1 MLVRFCA
8 KSGGS
13 RARAARSHR
22 TAARRPTHATRG
34 LMLSA
39 LVGAAVLLEAPT
51 ALAGEAEARSLF
63 AEGRQLRL
71 AGQCAEAIPRFRQ
84 ALETYPDALGSLRN
98 LAECEE
104 ELGRFASA
112 RRSYWDLRVAALKTS
127 DPKYEGWD
135 RDATEAHARLASRV
149 ARLQVRVTGPSAAR
163 VYLNGTPFDPRL
175 YGVEVEH
182 DLGRLQAELRD
193 GSASPKK
200 AVLELKEGQSYVV
213 ELVSDLPPDEPA
225 EREPGPAG
233 GASPGGREHGEL
245 GAGDEAAWMRTAGFV
260 SLGVAGLAAI
270 GMGVSVAVRSDAL
283 STVEAACEARGDG
296 YACPAAVEG
305 DVSAGQTSSTLATVF
320 GVGLGVGASV
330 GAGLLLASLLADDAP
345 SDTVALELVP
355 STEGAYLGL
364 RGRF

>member
-1 MLVRFCA
+1 MHAPLGST
-8 KSGGS
+8 SGVTLDH
-13 RARAARSHR
+13 AARSR
-22 TAARRPTHATRG
+22 RSAARGSSRVTK
-34 LMLSA
+34 A
-39 LVGAAVLLEAPT
+39 LVLCAVVGSAGLLEPET
-51 ALAGEAEARSLF
+51 ARAGEAEARSLF

-104 ELGRFASA
+104 ELGRYASA

-149 ARLQVRVTGPSAAR
+149 ARLQIRVTGPSAAR

-200 AVLELKEGQSYVV
+200 TVLELREGQSYEI
-213 ELVSDLPPDEPA
+213 ELVSELPPDAPDERDPGA
-225 EREPGPAG
+225 AGAASAGGREPGELVTGRDAG
-233 GASPGGREHGEL
+233 
-245 GAGDEAAWMRTAGFV
+245 WMRTAGFV
-260 SLGVAGLAAI
+260 SLGVAGLSAI
-270 GMGVSVAVRSDAL
+270 GLGVSVAVRADAL
-283 STVEAACEARGDG
+283 STVETSCRATGDG
-296 YACPAAVEG
+296 YACPSALEG
-305 DVSAGQTSSTLATVF
+305 DVDTGRTSSTLATAF
-320 GVGLGVGASV
+320 GVGLGVGAGV
-330 GAGLLLASLLADDAP
+330 GAGLLLASLLTDDTP
-345 SDTVALELVP
+345 SDTVALELMP